1 MTPKKIPIPREL
13 IKKLDINEQEEI
25 KKEFEIIP
33 RIEPHQIKLPV
44 PRQLARD
51 LDLADRWK
59 NKGKIKLHF
68 NKKRNELIYKI

>member
-51 LDLADRWK
+51 LNLEGRWK
-59 NKGKIKLHF
+59 NKGKIKLRF